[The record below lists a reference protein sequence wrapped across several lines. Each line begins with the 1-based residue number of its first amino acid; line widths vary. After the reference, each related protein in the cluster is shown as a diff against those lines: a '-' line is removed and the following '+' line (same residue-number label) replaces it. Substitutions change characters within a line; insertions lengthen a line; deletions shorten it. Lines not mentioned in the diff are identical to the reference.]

1 MPRAKPHR
9 LGEFIGQP
17 RLIGYLAHHVEAAR
31 RLGTSLLPMLI
42 LSRPG
47 MGKSTLAKA
56 LSIELGVQFFD
67 LVASPKTSREQLVTI
82 LAALNHAD
90 VLCLD
95 ECHRLPDP
103 VQELL
108 FRAIDDRKIPARA
121 EDGRLDEVQSQSIS
135 EFSLVAATTDPD
147 RLLRPFRSR
156 LVPMQFDPY
165 ASEDLKAIAERVA
178 HLHHYRITPQ
188 AARTLARMPGI
199 CTPRQIELY
208 VEEMARL
215 AAVGEREL
223 GKQHLQR
230 LLCHKGIDRCG
241 LEPYHRLYLLVLAE
255 SPQGSCSLTQLASR
269 LGMSDRNLRHMVE
282 PLLFEQ
288 RLVEIGSDRRRVL
301 TPAGRQA
308 AAQSPPSGGSATAL
322 APD

>member
-1 MPRAKPHR
+1 MPRATPTVFHD
-9 LGEFIGQP
+9 FIGQR
-17 RLIGYLAHHVEAAR
+17 RLIGYLRGHVEAAR
-31 RLGTSLLPMLI
+31 RLGTSLLPLLI

-67 LVASPKTSREQLVTI
+67 LVASPKTSREDLVGI
-82 LAALNHAD
+82 LASLNHGE
-90 VLCLD
+90 VFFID
-95 ECHRLPDP
+95 ECHRLPDAA
-103 VQELL
+103 QELCY
-108 FRAIDDRKIPARA
+108 RAIDHRKIPARA
-121 EDGRLDEVQSQSIS
+121 EDGRLDEVQSQSTS
-135 EFSLVAATTDPD
+135 EFCLAAATTDPD
-147 RLLRPFRSR
+147 RLLPPFRSR

-165 ASEDLKAIAERVA
+165 TPEDLKAIAERVA
-178 HLHHYRITPQ
+178 HRHDYRITPQ
-188 AARTLARMPGI
+188 TARTLARLPGI

-215 AAVGEREL
+215 ADDGEREL
-223 GKQHLQR
+223 GKQHLQK
-230 LLCHKGIDRCG
+230 LLRHKGIDRYG

-255 SPQGSCSLTQLASR
+255 SPQGSCSLTQLAIR
-269 LGMSDRNLRHMVE
+269 LGLSDRNVRHMLE

-288 RLVEIGSDRRRVL
+288 RLVEIGSDHRRVL